1 MKILFSSSIILI
13 VVLTGC
19 STKFTVRDFPS
30 KEKFYEDFNTMAD
43 NKPVNIT
50 LLNDSTFR
58 INDGVVLKNDT
69 LFCLRPS
76 ETTLSRTIAKSDIK
90 EISYTNN
97 DYKSAIYMLKS
108 GEKLDVNNIVIA
120 SDSMKVDVSNSL
132 LTNYYLTSIDR
143 VKTVTYID
151 SFKRMPIGILS
162 GGIIG
167 FLIGEVVVNDKNH
180 EPNPNKSNDY
190 YLWLLAGPIGGMI
203 AGIIISTII
212 GYDNI
217 YQFNN

>member
-1 MKILFSSSIILI
+1 
-13 VVLTGC
+13 
-19 STKFTVRDFPS
+19 
-30 KEKFYEDFNTMAD
+30 MAD

-151 SFKRMPIGILS
+151 SFKRMQIGILS

-167 FLIGEVVVNDKNH
+167 FLIRSEEHTSELQSLRHLVCR
-180 EPNPNKSNDY
+180 
-190 YLWLLAGPIGGMI
+190 L
-203 AGIIISTII
+203 
-212 GYDNI
+212 
-217 YQFNN
+217 